1 MHTCLSPCA
10 EEDMRPRAIVR
21 RAKEQGLDVIGIC
34 DHNSARNVASVRRA
48 AEDEGLA
55 VLGGMEV
62 TSEEEVH
69 VLGLFDDEE
78 SLCAMQRLADENL
91 AGENN
96 PELFGDQF
104 ICDENDVVVGRETR
118 LLIGA
123 TSLSL
128 EQVVESIRGLGGLA
142 VPSHVDRES
151 FSILSQL
158 GFVPS
163 GLAIDALEVSPRCSP
178 AEARERFPQVRGYP
192 LVCSSDAHRPE
203 EIGTASFTFTAESP
217 CVVELR
223 KALRGEDGR
232 EVMN

>member
-34 DHNSARNVASVRRA
+34 DHNSTRNVAAVRHA

-55 VLGGMEV
+55 VLGGMEI

-78 SLCAMQRLADENL
+78 SLRAMQRLADENL

-104 ICDENDVVVGRETR
+104 VCDENDVVVGRETR

-178 AEARERFPQVRGYP
+178 AEARRRFPQVRGYP

-203 EIGTASFTFTAESP
+203 EIGAVSFAFVAASP